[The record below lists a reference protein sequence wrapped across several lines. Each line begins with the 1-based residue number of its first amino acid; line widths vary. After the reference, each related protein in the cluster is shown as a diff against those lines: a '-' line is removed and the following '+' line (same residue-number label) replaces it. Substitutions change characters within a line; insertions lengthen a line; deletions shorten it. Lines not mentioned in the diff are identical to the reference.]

1 MNGAMQDI
9 HDKYFVG
16 AAILPELLTDQY
28 YRANG
33 CGHHLGAKRD
43 YFCVSA
49 TDCPVFMGWNGSV
62 THKHV
67 MRGWVAGISNKMDI
81 GMSAPCAAPP
91 APSLKAGS
99 QTTSIRYAG
108 VITTY
113 AGSNVRVLGNER
125 VCGVCIFG
133 LRLIVLDQRTFNR
146 KTPKPGLRTVWVWR
160 GSMAKAQPLSPKTD
174 RFPHV
179 PAVLPLL
186 W

>member
-1 MNGAMQDI
+1 MLLDIARNDHTGNSKNLYLSLRRTHVHGAMQDI

-16 AAILPELLTDQY
+16 AVILQECLIDQY

-67 MRGWVAGISNKMDI
+67 MRGWVTGISNHMDI
-81 GMSAPCAAPP
+81 GISAPCAAPP

-113 AGSNVRVLGNER
+113 AGSNVRVLAANA
-125 VCGVCIFG
+125 F
-133 LRLIVLDQRTFNR
+133 
-146 KTPKPGLRTVWVWR
+146 
-160 GSMAKAQPLSPKTD
+160 
-174 RFPHV
+174 
-179 PAVLPLL
+179 AVSVYFACASSS
-186 W
+186 